1 MVDMNTLT
9 VFLGWCSVIN
19 IGVLLFT
26 TILLVVM
33 KGPIS
38 RIHSKIFGV
47 SQPDLASVYIQYLS
61 NYKIVIFIF
70 NIVPYVA
77 LKVMV

>member
-1 MVDMNTLT
+1 MVDINTLT

-47 SQPDLASVYIQYLS
+47 SQPDLAPVYIQYLS

-70 NIVPYVA
+70 NIVPYTA

>member
-47 SQPDLASVYIQYLS
+47 SEPDLAAVYIQYLS

-70 NIVPYVA
+70 NIVPFIA